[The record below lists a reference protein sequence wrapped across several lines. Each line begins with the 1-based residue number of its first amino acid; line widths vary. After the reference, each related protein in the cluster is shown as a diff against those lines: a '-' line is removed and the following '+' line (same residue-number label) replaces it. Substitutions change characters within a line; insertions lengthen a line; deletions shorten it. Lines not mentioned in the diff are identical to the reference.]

1 MEIFGVLFFLLVF
14 LCIALGVAAFIF
26 WVWALVDCI
35 RNEPAEGNDKLIWVL
50 VILLLHGIGALI
62 YFFARRPERIRR
74 FGK

>member
-1 MEIFGVLFFLLVF
+1 MEIFGILFFLLIF
-14 LCIALGVAAFIF
+14 FCIALGVATFIF
-26 WVWALVDCI
+26 WIWALVDCI
-35 RNEPAEGNDKLIWVL
+35 SNEPAEGNDKLIWAL